1 MIRGNPSRAGRW
13 LFVFAG
19 LTLGSFPL
27 VLAQNDR
34 GEQALRHLQQNR
46 GDLSLTA
53 SDVGDVV
60 ISSTVVSKHN
70 GVTHVYLQ
78 QRYRGIEVWNGILN
92 VAVSR
97 DGTAAFSGS
106 RFVANIAAAAGGQQP
121 KRVAETAASD
131 ASGHLQLKPSQPFR
145 VLELRGGPSEAVTL
159 SDGGIA
165 EKPIEARL
173 VWVPRGDSVRLAWD
187 LRIDQAGGEHWWH
200 ALVDAETGES
210 LGLIDLIV
218 QDAIAGIASIV
229 ARPEGASLAFPSFA
243 PTDGARYNVFP
254 IPFESPSDG
263 DRVLVTN
270 AADPRAS
277 PFGWHDTNGI
287 AGPEFFVTRG
297 NNAHAYTD
305 IDANNVE
312 DPGSDPIGGGTL
324 TFDFPLDLTQQPS
337 TYRPAAVT
345 NLFYWNNIMHDVTH
359 AYGFDEA
366 SGNFQVNN
374 YGNGGLGND
383 YVRAEAQD
391 GSGTNN
397 ANFGTPVDGLR
408 PRMQMFVWTHPLPNF
423 VTVHS
428 PAAAAGDYA
437 ASRAQFGQQL
447 TLAGMAGTAVVA
459 NDGVGATGDGCE
471 PLVGFTVGAI
481 AIIDRGTCEFGFK
494 ALTAQNA
501 GARGVIIANNAPG
514 NPITMGPG
522 LVGSQ
527 VTIPA
532 VMVSQEDAVLFK
544 ANVPLNVTLRLN
556 PLLSIN
562 RDSDLDA
569 GIIAHEYGHG
579 VSNRLTGGPATVSC
593 LNNAEQMGEGW
604 SDWFG
609 LTLTTRPS
617 DTPTTPRGVGPYVS
631 FQPADGNGIRP
642 TPYSTDMTVNPST
655 YASVANVAQISQPHG
670 IGYVWNTMLWEVYWN
685 LVDRYGYN
693 ASVYDGWNT
702 GGNNLALQLV
712 MDGMKFQPCSPGFVD
727 GRNAILAADRALT
740 AGMNQC
746 EIWRGF
752 AKRGLGVSA
761 TQGLSTSRTD
771 GVEAFDLPA
780 SCTASLF
787 GGFHPPI
794 EAAPVLNMVN
804 AGAVVP
810 VRFTLA
816 GGGPNP
822 LIDSQPVDCTTL
834 VPTGAAPA
842 SLAGPGSTDLTQNEN
857 QYMVNW
863 KTDAAWAGS
872 CRRVT
877 VRIPAAADAI
887 AYFKFQ

>member
-1 MIRGNPSRAGRW
+1 MIRGTASLPGRW
-13 LFVFAG
+13 LLMFAG
-19 LTLGSFPL
+19 LMMGFPL
-27 VLAQNDR
+27 LFAQGSAGD
-34 GEQALRHLQQNR
+34 QALRHLQQNR
-46 GDLSLTA
+46 SDLGLTG
-53 SDVGDVV
+53 SDVGDVI
-60 ISSTVVSKHN
+60 ISSTVASKHN

-92 VAVSR
+92 VAVSS
-97 DGTAAFSGS
+97 DGTATFSGN

-121 KRVAETAASD
+121 KRAAEAAASD
-131 ASGHLQLKPSQPFR
+131 ASGHLKLKPSQPFR
-145 VLELRGGPSEAVTL
+145 ILELKGGPSEAVTL

-165 EKPIEARL
+165 EKPIEGRL
-173 VWVPRGDSVRLAWD
+173 LWVPRGDSVRLAWD
-187 LRIDQAGGEHWWH
+187 LRIDQVGGEHWWH

-218 QDAIAGIASIV
+218 RDPVAGIASVV
-229 ARPEGASLAFPSFA
+229 ARPEGASLALPSFA

-254 IPFESPSDG
+254 IPFESPNDG

-277 PFGWHDTNGI
+277 PFGWHDTNG
-287 AGPEFFVTRG
+287 APGPEFFVTRG
-297 NNAHAYTD
+297 NNVHAYTD

-324 TFDFPLDLTQQPS
+324 MFDFPLDLTQQPS

-408 PRMQMFVWTHPLPNF
+408 PRMQMFVWSHPLPNF
-423 VTVHS
+423 VTVQS

-437 ASRAQFGQQL
+437 ASRAQFGPQL
-447 TLAGMAGTAVVA
+447 TLAGIAGTAVVA

-514 NPITMGPG
+514 SPITMGPG
-522 LVGSQ
+522 VVGNQ
-527 VTIPA
+527 VTIPT

-544 ANVPLNVTLRLN
+544 ANVPLNVVLRLN
-556 PLLSIN
+556 PVLSIN

-569 GIIAHEYGHG
+569 GVISHEYGHG
-579 VSNRLTGGPATVSC
+579 VSNRLTGGPSTASC

-631 FQPADGNGIRP
+631 FQPADGDGIRP

-655 YASVANVAQISQPHG
+655 YASVADVARISQPHG

-693 ASVYDGWNT
+693 ANVYDGWNT

-740 AGMNQC
+740 AGVNQC

-761 TQGLSTSRTD
+761 SQGLSTSRTD
-771 GVEAFDLPA
+771 GVQAFDLPA
-780 SCTASLF
+780 SCTAASF
-787 GGFHPPI
+787 AGFHSPI
-794 EAAPVLNMVN
+794 EAAPSLNIVN
-804 AGAVVP
+804 AGAIVP
-810 VRFTLA
+810 VKFTLA
-816 GGGPNP
+816 GGGSAPP
-822 LIDSQPVDCTTL
+822 IDSQPVDCTTL
-834 VPTGAAPA
+834 VPAGDAPV
-842 SLAGPGSTDLTQNEN
+842 SPVGPGSTDLTRNEDE
-857 QYMVNW
+857 YHVNW
-863 KTDAAWAGS
+863 KTDPAWAGS
-872 CRRVT
+872 CRRLT
-877 VRIPAAADAI
+877 IRIPAASDAI